1 MAVTTSFFR
10 EGREHIAPPTGFIAF
25 EDCVIDGNHGPAVRI
40 SDQLPTVKVSFERC
54 RLKTGNTAES
64 IPVQIAIRN
73 MRGAP
78 VGNLIFENVTV
89 ADWQPGRE
97 VVGFKSWTN
106 ADLTDITGRILLEYQ
121 GRTRL
126 FPLEKRIA
134 EIRREIQRRRQ
145 TPFQTSQIDR
155 KNFIPA
161 ETSVQNNGKLMTRGN
176 IVYVIAAKT
185 GELVNLTITRPQ
197 LQQKN
202 IKLVVKSTNGKS
214 IVSKELPAQ
223 KRQVTLSFKAPYSGA
238 YCLSASSGP
247 DALVIQSSHPGGWL
261 LNRPLLITGKS
272 ARCYFA
278 VPAGV
283 KDFDIQIAGRLNL
296 PVKASLLNP
305 EGKTA
310 ASSDR
315 IEEPCRLRGKASGR
329 KREIWALEIEMSSD
343 RQLAEL
349 QPGKGLENIISVGS
363 LPYYTGKK
371 QKVQE
376 SAVNPGEYTGN
387 EN

>member
-1 MAVTTSFFR
+1 M
-10 EGREHIAPPTGFIAF
+10 
-25 EDCVIDGNHGPAVRI
+25 
-40 SDQLPTVKVSFERC
+40 
-54 RLKTGNTAES
+54 
-64 IPVQIAIRN
+64 
-73 MRGAP
+73 
-78 VGNLIFENVTV
+78 TV

-145 TPFQTSQIDR
+145 TPFQTSQIDW